1 MDEGIGVGEGA
12 AGPVRTQQS
21 LPALPDARSSGDE
34 GGDQV
39 GLHAPI
45 VPRLSGV
52 GSASLGLVCAPVGGV
67 RPGPYHV
74 IEALSAAR
82 SVAEVISFH
91 SLTRKGLP
99 LEKFTRDSS

>member
-1 MDEGIGVGEGA
+1 V
-12 AGPVRTQQS
+12 AG
-21 LPALPDARSSGDE
+21 GE

-67 RPGPYHV
+67 
-74 IEALSAAR
+74 
-82 SVAEVISFH
+82 
-91 SLTRKGLP
+91 
-99 LEKFTRDSS
+99 